1 MIKTLVVIPKSDQVR
16 SIPDLTPSSETIN
29 FLNRILP
36 GTHDCPNVSQGLR
49 EGFFKQ
55 EYESE

>member
-1 MIKTLVVIPKSDQVR
+1 MIAETILVARDENERIL
-16 SIPDLTPSSETIN
+16 PDLTPSSETIN